1 MTTPAQAQG
10 IIKDVTQLRY
20 TGPNSSHKSFTWILS
35 TDDGSN
41 CPYFRTVG
49 GEHSMCEWLKNF
61 EVIQTP
67 VEVAQ
72 FPDTPAGR
80 MGIKVGDV
88 VRMKERETKNFCE
101 GVLIRLVKDDDS
113 RVPYFERIDN
123 GMKRYVDLDHVELM
137 EAVPAQQP
145 APVVPTNNQLM
156 SMIQVDIHAIAAS
169 IRSPIQQAAL
179 DTFNTMRT
187 RAIACRANDG
197 MTVDDNLFYTGY
209 GICDN
214 IHRCTPNGVNS
225 DTMAL
230 IKDNIIRQ
238 VPSYSGNYHY
248 PVNHPDEVGK
258 EAAESAWNRFNNK
271 WKGIYGANRLQQLE
285 ELIHHIEHKWD
296 ESLAK
301 EMTPAQ
307 RVGLIVD
314 VTVVQYKDGSLWKF
328 TRDDRSS
335 DPYFTSMA
343 TGNQTS
349 LDLRYI
355 EVLPMDMEETNSL
368 SVAEFLQ
375 RIEETV
381 KTKADL
387 EAQVKALQLQIAEA
401 ASRVVML
408 DYNLATTHKV
418 KRIV

>member
-10 IIKDVTQLRY
+10 IIRDVTQLRY
-20 TGPNSSHKSFTWILS
+20 IGPNSRHKGFTWILS
-35 TDDGSN
+35 TDDGSP
-41 CPYFRTVG
+41 CPYFKTVC
-49 GEHSMCEWLKNF
+49 GEISIVCEWLTNF

-67 VEVAQ
+67 VEVDAQ

-88 VRMKERETKNFCE
+88 VRMTERETKNFHA
-101 GVLIRLVKDDDS
+101 GVLIRLIKDDDS

-123 GMKRYVDLDHVELM
+123 GMKRYVDLDHVELL
-137 EAVPAQQP
+137 EAVPASAP
-145 APVVPTNNQLM
+145 ATVRDL
-156 SMIQVDIHAIAAS
+156 SHLIQVNIPALAVS
-169 IRSPIQQAAL
+169 LRSPIQQAAL
-179 DTFNTMRT
+179 DTFNAMRT

-271 WKGIYGANRLQQLE
+271 WKGTYGANRLQQLE

-328 TRDDRSS
+328 TRDDGSS

-381 KTKADL
+381 KAKIDL

>member
-1 MTTPAQAQG
+1 
-10 IIKDVTQLRY
+10 
-20 TGPNSSHKSFTWILS
+20 
-35 TDDGSN
+35 
-41 CPYFRTVG
+41 
-49 GEHSMCEWLKNF
+49 
-61 EVIQTP
+61 
-67 VEVAQ
+67 
-72 FPDTPAGR
+72 
-80 MGIKVGDV
+80 
-88 VRMKERETKNFCE
+88 
-101 GVLIRLVKDDDS
+101 
-113 RVPYFERIDN
+113 
-123 GMKRYVDLDHVELM
+123 M
-137 EAVPAQQP
+137 EAVPATAP
-145 APVVPTNNQLM
+145 AIVRDLSHV
-156 SMIQVDIHAIAAS
+156 IQVDIHAIAAS
-169 IRSPIQQAAL
+169 LRSPIQQAAL

-271 WKGIYGANRLQQLE
+271 WKGTYGANRLQQLE